1 MTGQAAVR
9 VAGISCRY
17 DAIPALWDVTLD
29 VAPGEMVGI
38 VGPNGS
44 GKTTLLRAIHGLL
57 APVQGSVLL
66 EGRDLR
72 ALSARVIASVVGS
85 VPQHGRDG
93 FGFTVYEVVMMGRY
107 PHQRLLAGERPEDA
121 AVVRAALER
130 TRTWD
135 VRHRPLEALSGG
147 ERQRVLLAR
156 ALAQEPRVLLLDEPT
171 AHLDIRFQLEM
182 MDLLAGLAAG
192 GVAVVAAL
200 HDLNLA
206 AMYCA
211 RIVLLAEGRI
221 AAMGAP
227 ADVLEAARLRAVYGA
242 EVAIHAHPVT
252 GRPAVTILRRAVPQG
267 DGSTSENKEA
277 GMGRVIAIDGPVGAG
292 KSTVA
297 RALARRLGYRY
308 VDTGA
313 MYRSVAWAA
322 VQGGILL
329 SDDAAVAGVA
339 RDLDIEFVPDGG
351 GQRVLVNGEN
361 ATEAIRRPEMS
372 EASSIVSAIPAVREA
387 MVALQR
393 RIGESGDVVMEGRD
407 IGTVVFPEA
416 AVKVYLDA
424 SLDERAR
431 RRFTELRG
439 KGEPVTY
446 EEVRRALEERDRRDS
461 TRAHSPL
468 RVAPGAIV
476 VNSTGMVV
484 DGVVEEIVRRM
495 GQA

>member
-1 MTGQAAVR
+1 
-9 VAGISCRY
+9 
-17 DAIPALWDVTLD
+17 
-29 VAPGEMVGI
+29 
-38 VGPNGS
+38 
-44 GKTTLLRAIHGLL
+44 
-57 APVQGSVLL
+57 
-66 EGRDLR
+66 
-72 ALSARVIASVVGS
+72 
-85 VPQHGRDG
+85 
-93 FGFTVYEVVMMGRY
+93 
-107 PHQRLLAGERPEDA
+107 
-121 AVVRAALER
+121 
-130 TRTWD
+130 
-135 VRHRPLEALSGG
+135 
-147 ERQRVLLAR
+147 
-156 ALAQEPRVLLLDEPT
+156 
-171 AHLDIRFQLEM
+171 
-182 MDLLAGLAAG
+182 
-192 GVAVVAAL
+192 
-200 HDLNLA
+200 
-206 AMYCA
+206 
-211 RIVLLAEGRI
+211 
-221 AAMGAP
+221 
-227 ADVLEAARLRAVYGA
+227 
-242 EVAIHAHPVT
+242 
-252 GRPAVTILRRAVPQG
+252 
-267 DGSTSENKEA
+267 
-277 GMGRVIAIDGPVGAG
+277 MGRVIAIDGPVGAG

-329 SDDAAVAGVA
+329 SDAAAVAGVA